1 VLKSPGKTEKM
12 RPWLDKGLLG
22 TYRDVMKIRKQ
33 DILSLRNGQGLDTLV
48 MLQGCRNN
56 KTAAAA
62 ATQEEEL
69 P

>member
-1 VLKSPGKTEKM
+1 
-12 RPWLDKGLLG
+12 
-22 TYRDVMKIRKQ
+22 MKIRKQ